1 MHNIHHHHP
10 SSLSCSSFL
19 TCHHNFHHRHH
30 NHHHHKQPNQ
40 YFVQFNWWLNRPL
53 TNESVNQHLNCS
65 TILLLVFLPP
75 SIPASQVK
83 NNQAQQVPPDGAEH
97 LLTLML
103 KWTKNQST
111 RVKSMDLSRI
121 KYNITYNQFYIK
133 TEHNAI
139 VRCTLSAVCYYI
151 GPDTGNWNTVGET
164 DTNTLLCHFY
174 VV

>member
-1 MHNIHHHHP
+1 MI
-10 SSLSCSSFL
+10 
-19 TCHHNFHHRHH
+19 
-30 NHHHHKQPNQ
+30 QPAFKE
-40 YFVQFNWWLNRPL
+40 Y
-53 TNESVNQHLNCS
+53 SVNQHLNCS
-65 TILLLVFLPP
+65 TILLLVFLPA
-75 SIPASQVK
+75 SIPAGQVK

-151 GPDTGNWNTVGET
+151 GPDTGN
-164 DTNTLLCHFY
+164 
-174 VV
+174 